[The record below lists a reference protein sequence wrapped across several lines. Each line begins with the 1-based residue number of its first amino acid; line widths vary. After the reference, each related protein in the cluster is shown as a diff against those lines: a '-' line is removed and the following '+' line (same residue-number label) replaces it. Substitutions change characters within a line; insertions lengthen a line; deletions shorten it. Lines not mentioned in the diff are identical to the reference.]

1 MGRASCLLATRGY
14 RPNMHLR
21 AEQQTEQNAIELRS
35 MDYAKAK
42 VSSYFVA
49 ACCMLVDP
57 NRSRSNDDFNDES

>member
-1 MGRASCLLATRGY
+1 
-14 RPNMHLR
+14 MHLR